1 METNLL
7 WVCLFVALLLGW
19 FLGYKFTPGRGVK
32 GRQYKPSNEMKHRL
46 QLLFDSYTDE
56 SIDNFVHSLEV
67 SYDTFDIHISIGKQ
81 FRTQGE
87 VEKAIL
93 IHQNLMAHPELPETA
108 SDTIIYELAKD
119 YQAAGLFDR
128 AESLLLQL
136 SGSKQFA
143 DKSQKRLLDLYEHE
157 KDWGS
162 AISQGLRIDCKKIPE
177 VAKRVA
183 QYYCELAEEKLTT
196 NEVREARVDY
206 IKALNIHK
214 VCIRALLGVAKLDII
229 NLDYSAALNSLKQ
242 LAELSPENIP
252 LILPDLLVSTKATE
266 TYEQHQKYLIGLLN
280 ATGQVPIML
289 AIFESKTAQG
299 DKGGALRYLMDK
311 IKSAPS
317 ISALDIVL
325 SSEDIDN
332 EDKAELLSIVP
343 GIILKVQSE
352 QANYRCGHCGFSL
365 SQLHWMCP
373 SCKGWQTIKPV
384 VEYEQGL

>member
-19 FLGYKFTPGRGVK
+19 FLGYRFTPGRGVK

-56 SIDNFVHSLEV
+56 SIDSFVHSLEV

-93 IHQNLMAHPELPETA
+93 IHQNLMAHPELPEKA
-108 SDTIIYELAKD
+108 SDIIIYELAKD

-136 SGSKQFA
+136 SGSKQFGV
-143 DKSQKRLLDLYEHE
+143 KSQNRLLNLYEHE

-162 AISQGLRIDCKKIPE
+162 AISQGLRIDYKKSPE
-177 VAKRVA
+177 IAKRVA
-183 QYYCELAEEKLTT
+183 QYYCELAEEKLMT
-196 NEVREARVDY
+196 NSIRDARMDY
-206 IKALNIHK
+206 VKALSIHK
-214 VCIRALLGVAKLDII
+214 SCIRALLGLAKLDII
-229 NLDYSAALNSLKQ
+229 NLDYIAALNFLKK
-242 LAELSPENIP
+242 LAELSPENIT
-252 LILPDLLVSTKATE
+252 LILPDLLICTKATDSF
-266 TYEQHQKYLIGLLN
+266 EQHQSYLLSLL
-280 ATGQVPIML
+280 AETGQVPVML
-289 AIFESKTAQG
+289 AIVESKIEQG
-299 DKGGALRYLMDK
+299 DKKGALRLLMDK

-317 ISALDIVL
+317 ISALDLVF
-325 SSEDIDN
+325 SSHDINN
-332 EDKAELLSIVP
+332 EEKVELLTVVP
-343 GIILKVQSE
+343 ALLLRVQNE
-352 QANYRCGHCGFSL
+352 QSNYRCGQCGFNL

-373 SCKGWQTIKPV
+373 GCKGWQTIKPV
-384 VEYEQGL
+384 VEYEQGV